1 MRAIL
6 AVVVALALLTGAF
19 ASVAPMLDHNL
30 SPAATSS
37 SGLQMAAAPN
47 YSIGLHVVTQPVLP
61 GYHDTLWYDVEN
73 ATTGAPIQTLSTI
86 TILGTYYNT
95 AHQLLK
101 MPGTPV
107 SESTNPIN
115 TWGFLVPTNASAA
128 GGFLPVL
135 TVWANSS
142 SLKMNQSSSMEVL
155 VGNLDIPAGDATVCD
170 AITGCGSLTVGNP
183 GTVSVT
189 AVVQDVFGG
198 SAPAAGES
206 VKFLFYRA
214 DNSSVTVP
222 GIPAS
227 LTTNSS
233 GSASVTFTPSSKI
246 FNVSGPNRVEI
257 EITDSVNT
265 SLTVYTNVSWYLYN
279 PVGALNFAFYLDSAT
294 YYSGQ
299 TVTATWQYVPT
310 NGTIG
315 PINVTNYV
323 VLDTAT
329 SNVIADGV
337 IESTAATGTFSFA
350 LAGDYVGVFE
360 VFLIV
365 HNSTEEFTA
374 SAEASSSAGILLIT
388 PSEPYYN
395 PGDTI
400 TVWVN
405 EEGPALAGTTVSAFV
420 QSSNSGQTLYN
431 ATVTGGSFQFN
442 IPTVAPAPQYE
453 IFAWA
458 STPTNGTIAQ
468 TSQEIYE
475 NSGYSFVCGL
485 TTVSSY
491 ADFSFTPGAT
501 VNVGYHITALG
512 TSPLPN
518 LIEIQIGSLGGAT
531 IDTYWVTSPSGSVPF
546 TVPSGT
552 PNGPQ
557 SFLMSASFS
566 TGSVLGLFTVIV
578 DATPSP
584 LNYELIGDSGLTVSL
599 LGVIV
604 LAIVV
609 AVALWR
615 MRRRGK
621 PTLVMSPAGSA
632 PSAGPEGKEPGPS
645 GESTGGGAD
654 APSPP
659 PGAQ

>member
-1 MRAIL
+1 MRSIL
-6 AVVVALALLTGAF
+6 AVVVVFVLLSGAF

-30 SPAATSS
+30 SPAAASS
-37 SGLQMAAAPN
+37 SGLRTAVAPN
-47 YSIGLHVVTQPVLP
+47 YSIVMRVVTQPVLP
-61 GYHDTLWYDVEN
+61 GYHDTLWYDVGN
-73 ATTGAPIQTLSTI
+73 DTTGAPIQTLSTI
-86 TILGTYYNT
+86 TILGTYYND
-95 AHQLLK
+95 ALQLLK

-107 SESTNPIN
+107 NVSTTPIN
-115 TWGFLVPTNASAA
+115 TWGFLVPANASAA
-128 GGFLPVL
+128 AGFFPIL

-142 SLKMNQSSSMEVL
+142 SLKMNQSSSTEVL
-155 VGNLDIPAGDATVCD
+155 VGNLVIPAGDATVCD

-183 GTVSVT
+183 ATVSVT
-189 AVVQDVFGG
+189 AMVQDVFGG

-206 VKFLFYRA
+206 VKFLFYR
-214 DNSSVTVP
+214 NTNTSVTVP
-222 GIPAS
+222 GIPAT
-227 LTTNSS
+227 LTTNSL
-233 GSASVTFTPSSKI
+233 GSASVTFTPTNNI
-246 FNVSGPNRVEI
+246 FNVSGPNRVEF
-257 EITDSVNT
+257 EVTDAVNT
-265 SLTVYTNVSWYLYN
+265 SLTVYTNVSWHLYN
-279 PVGALNFAFYLDSAT
+279 PVGALNFALYLNSGT

-299 TVTATWQYVPT
+299 TVIGTWQYVPT
-310 NGTIG
+310 NSTIG

-323 VLDTAT
+323 AFDTAT

-350 LAGDYVGVFE
+350 LAGDYVGTFE
-360 VFLIV
+360 VYLIV
-365 HNSTEEFTA
+365 HNSSDEFTA
-374 SAEASSSAGILLIT
+374 AVEASSSAAILLIT

-400 TVWVN
+400 TVQVQ
-405 EEGPALAGTTVSAFV
+405 EEGPALAGATVSAFV
-420 QSSNSGQTLYN
+420 QSSNSGQTLFN
-431 ATVTGGSFQFN
+431 ATVTGGSFQFKV
-442 IPTVAPAPQYE
+442 PTVAPAPQYE

-458 STPTNGTIAQ
+458 STAANGTIAQ

-485 TTVSSY
+485 NTVSSY

-501 VNVGYHITALG
+501 VSVGYQITALG

-518 LIEIQIGSLGGAT
+518 LIEIQIGALGGAA

-546 TVPSGT
+546 TVPAGT

-557 SFLMSASFS
+557 SFLMTASFS

-599 LGVIV
+599 LGVII

-609 AVALWR
+609 GVLLWR
-615 MRRRGK
+615 MRRRSK
-621 PTLVMSPAGSA
+621 PTPVKSPPGPA
-632 PSAGPEGKEPGPS
+632 PWAEPEGKETGPG
-645 GESTGGGAD
+645 GGSTGGSAD
-654 APSPP
+654 APSAP